1 MSSEFSIRVNGLSK
15 NFPVYSKPHHRLFQ
29 MFSPT
34 SAKSR
39 WFREFRALTGVD
51 FEIHRGETVAIVGR
65 NGSGKSTLLQIICGT
80 LAPSTGSVEVN
91 GRIAALLELGA
102 GFNPEFTG
110 RENVYLNGTVLGLT
124 RAEIDARFDE
134 IVAFADIGEFIEQP
148 VRSYSS
154 GMYVRLAFA
163 VAIHVM
169 PDILV
174 VDEALSV
181 GDEAFQRKCFARIE
195 KIRDAGA
202 TVLFVSHAPSTV
214 LELCNR
220 AILLDRGELLAVGT
234 PKRVISRYQK
244 MLYAPSNMVA
254 SIRARMQQEMAASRH
269 DGGMEGVAGKPELAH
284 VLEVENSQQ
293 LEQIEDTAE
302 DSYFDPGLISQSM
315 LRFETHGAVIED
327 PHIQTPAG
335 LRVNVLKPGGEF
347 FYTYTV
353 RFDRAAVAVTFGM
366 LIKTISGVELGGAT
380 SATPVDAIDVVES
393 GAAVHVKFKFRCL
406 LAPGTYFL
414 NAGVRGRVDNEET
427 FLDRIIDAALFRVPP
442 DSGRLATGF
451 VDFHVRPDVE
461 MVDNE
466 PELSHEF
473 K

>member
-1 MSSEFSIRVNGLSK
+1 MSSEFSIRVSGLHK
-15 NFPVYSKPHHRLFQ
+15 RFPVYSKPHHRLLQ
-29 MFSPT
+29 MLSPR
-34 SAKSR
+34 SAKGR
-39 WFREFRALTGVD
+39 WFREFYALTGVD

-80 LAPSTGSVEVN
+80 LAPSEGSVEVN

-134 IVAFADIGEFIEQP
+134 ITAFADIGEFVEQP
-148 VRSYSS
+148 VKSYSS

-220 AILLDRGELLAVGT
+220 AILLDGGELLAVGT
-234 PKRVISRYQK
+234 PKQVISRYQK
-244 MLYAPSNMVA
+244 MLYAPGDRIA
-254 SIRARMQQEMAASRH
+254 SIRAKLRQELLTTRRDDA
-269 DGGMEGVAGKPELAH
+269 VLVVQKPEVAQH
-284 VLEVENSQQ
+284 REMETASVK
-293 LEQIEDTAE
+293 EDGDDA
-302 DSYFDPGLISQSM
+302 YFDPGLVSQSVV
-315 LRFETHGAVIED
+315 RFATHGATIED
-327 PHIQTPAG
+327 PHVETLAG
-335 LRVNVLKPGGEF
+335 QRVNVLRPGGDF

-353 RFDRAAVAVTFGM
+353 RFERTAIAVTFGM

-380 SATPVDAIDVVES
+380 SSTQADAIDMVEPGS
-393 GAAVHVKFKFRCL
+393 VIRVKFKFHCL

-427 FLDRIIDAALFRVPP
+427 FLDRVIDAALFRVPP
-442 DSGRLATGF
+442 EPGRLATGF

-461 MVDNE
+461 MIDSE
-466 PELSHEF
+466 PELSHEC